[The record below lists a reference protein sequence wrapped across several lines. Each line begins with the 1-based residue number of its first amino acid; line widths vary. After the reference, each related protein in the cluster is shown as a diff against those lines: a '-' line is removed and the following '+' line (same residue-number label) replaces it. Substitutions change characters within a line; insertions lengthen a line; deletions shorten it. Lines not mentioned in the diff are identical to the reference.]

1 MTARATISQAM
12 LQRAIRAA
20 KAEGVVALV
29 MRDTIAF
36 VESDKVLIPLPD
48 QEAIEAA
55 ECDKLFGVSR

>member
-1 MTARATISQAM
+1 MTARTTISQAM

-20 KAEGVVALV
+20 RAEGMVALV

-36 VESDKVLIPLPD
+36 VESDKVPLPSPD
-48 QEAIEAA
+48 HEAMEAA